1 MPWGWTSNMMELL
14 SDQTLEKWEPDIQIL
29 SPALLMTCSAD
40 SRERI
45 KYLFLQVLVW
55 NGKYL
60 TFSVNI

>member
-14 SDQTLEKWEPDIQIL
+14 SDPTLEKWESDIQIL